1 MKKPSEIKT
10 AKAKKAWFLP
20 SNMAAMTLF
29 GTIYCHSKRRVD
41 EINKT
46 DGIDSQLESHET
58 IHIRQAESTSDSWFV
73 FCLKYVWQW
82 VKNLPLLF
90 VNVSAPYKFI
100 SFELEAHRHQDDWN
114 YCVGKCERWKKYGKL
129 NLREKRILAKD
140 YYHNAV
146 KPYFTDFIK
155 NKIDPIIR

>member
-1 MKKPSEIKT
+1 MKRPSKIKVVT
-10 AKAKKAWFLP
+10 AKKAWLLF
-20 SNMAAMTLF
+20 SGFAAITLF
-29 GTIYCHSKRRVD
+29 GVVYCKSQSRVD

-46 DGIDSQLESHET
+46 ENIDSQLESHET
-58 IHIRQAESTSDSWFV
+58 IHVRQAESTHDSWLLYY
-73 FCLKYVWQW
+73 LKYIWQW
-82 VKNLPLLF
+82 IKNFPLLF

-100 SFELEAHRHQDDWN
+100 SFELEAHRHQDDWD